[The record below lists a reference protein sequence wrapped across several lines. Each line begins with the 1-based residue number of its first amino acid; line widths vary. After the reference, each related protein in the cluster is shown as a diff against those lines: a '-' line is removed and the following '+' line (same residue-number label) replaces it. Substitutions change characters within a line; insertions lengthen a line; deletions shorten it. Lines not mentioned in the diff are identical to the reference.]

1 MSRRI
6 YAWCALALLTLAA
19 GCGGQIPPSGTLT
32 PSSRRITDEAIAADR
47 AVFRQWQERLDRLP
61 PATTPLSSYQA
72 SKAAAW
78 LAFARDEYDDNDR
91 TELIEDALGQAQA
104 LILHLEGQGADPGL
118 ATPVITNTA
127 RVRDDLWDHAARVK
141 ESPSFGE
148 RPVDLARFEVEL
160 VRAGHKRKG
169 RATCLAAPHE
179 AEAAHILEIPIAP
192 GPGEPAPAP
201 VPAPVPQPVVP
212 LAVDTARIPQRAVQ
226 AEPTPTPAPE
236 PPPAPAPAPV
246 PEPVVPLAVDTAA
259 IPQPEPAPRPQPEP
273 EPTPEVRPVP
283 EPVAPLAVDTAGISQ
298 PSPDRD
304 ETELEGLPSVEIEGL
319 SGVVHFPVNSSRL
332 VGRTVSV
339 LSKVL
344 ELIRPYPE
352 LRVVVEGH
360 ADIRGSAASN
370 LRLSKRRARA
380 VQRYLIAHG
389 VPADQIQVSF
399 YGESQPEAGGRSK
412 RDHALNRR
420 VVFVY
425 FTPEGVELQA
435 EHQTTDLHLEP
446 RRPVKV
452 HPRSAPPRP
461 TRSEPQPTPGFP
473 SRPGH

>member
-226 AEPTPTPAPE
+226 AEPTPTPAPGKVISL
-236 PPPAPAPAPV
+236 PDS
-246 PEPVVPLAVDTAA
+246 LD
-259 IPQPEPAPRPQPEP
+259 
-273 EPTPEVRPVP
+273 
-283 EPVAPLAVDTAGISQ
+283 PVAPVS
-298 PSPDRD
+298 
-304 ETELEGLPSVEIEGL
+304 GLFRFSIQKRY
-319 SGVVHFPVNSSRL
+319 FA
-332 VGRTVSV
+332 
-339 LSKVL
+339 
-344 ELIRPYPE
+344 
-352 LRVVVEGH
+352 
-360 ADIRGSAASN
+360 ADSI
-370 LRLSKRRARA
+370 LPL
-380 VQRYLIAHG
+380 YI
-389 VPADQIQVSF
+389 
-399 YGESQPEAGGRSK
+399 
-412 RDHALNRR
+412 
-420 VVFVY
+420 
-425 FTPEGVELQA
+425 
-435 EHQTTDLHLEP
+435 
-446 RRPVKV
+446 
-452 HPRSAPPRP
+452 
-461 TRSEPQPTPGFP
+461 
-473 SRPGH
+473 

>member
-19 GCGGQIPPSGTLT
+19 GCGGQIPPSGALT

-179 AEAAHILEIPIAP
+179 AEAVHILDIPIATRTR
-192 GPGEPAPAP
+192 EPAPAP
-201 VPAPVPQPVVP
+201 EPQPAVP
-212 LAVDTARIPQRAVQ
+212 LAVDTAPIPQPAVQ
-226 AEPTPTPAPE
+226 AEPAPTPAPE
-236 PPPAPAPAPV
+236 PVAPV
-246 PEPVVPLAVDTAA
+246 VVDTVPM
-259 IPQPEPAPRPQPEP
+259 PQP
-273 EPTPEVRPVP
+273 VGPV
-283 EPVAPLAVDTAGISQ
+283 AVDTAGISQ
-298 PSPDRD
+298 PSPDRN

-389 VPADQIQVSF
+389 VPADQIQVRF

-446 RRPVKV
+446 RRLVKG
-452 HPRSAPPRP
+452 HPRSAPHRPR
-461 TRSEPQPTPGFP
+461 RSEPQPTPGLP
-473 SRPGH
+473 PNRRDH